1 MEKEISLKMRFRIIK
16 LSEIF
21 GFCILRAKSDL
32 LLALG
37 TLRFRIKER
46 RSQRNRWFRCSSQ
59 VVLGMGVGAEKQK
72 QNPNVLALLD
82 SLLPPFLESFSN
94 CSRIL
99 SIRNK
104 LTTSRNPKGGS
115 PLHSLAGPGQQPS
128 VAGNGPLGGHGWA
141 PRSEHRPRLEESG
154 PREGGEREGRS
165 ATETSRGPPQGLCGG
180 GWCW

>member
-1 MEKEISLKMRFRIIK
+1 MPGFLLRDGDVELREVGEQTLSHIPHSSESARCFSGCVSLRVSLF
-16 LSEIF
+16 LF
-21 GFCILRAKSDL
+21 FWFCILRAKSDL

-104 LTTSRNPKGGS
+104 LTTQK
-115 PLHSLAGPGQQPS
+115 Q
-128 VAGNGPLGGHGWA
+128 
-141 PRSEHRPRLEESG
+141 
-154 PREGGEREGRS
+154 
-165 ATETSRGPPQGLCGG
+165 
-180 GWCW
+180 